1 MPAVTP
7 VPVVPAADDRQAV
20 QQQLARVLAS
30 RTFHPAERLKRFLAF
45 IVSEALDGRADTL
58 KEYVIAVQVF
68 GKEDAFDP
76 RTDPLVRVQ
85 ARRLRARLERYYQ
98 EEGAGDALLIALP
111 KGGYGPIIRP
121 RPLPRADARFSSPS
135 LAATNGVAVLDIDD
149 QTSGGE
155 LGGFCRGL
163 HDEVVHALART
174 GNLRVIVGGPA
185 GGTDIRQVAEQLDV
199 STVIAGSARLDG
211 GHVRAIV
218 HVFDGRSG
226 RCVWSEARTVDRDLA
241 PGMQQDLASQ
251 LGSQL
256 QGTDGP
262 TGTRR
267 LVRPTE
273 NLTAQSL
280 YLQGR
285 YHLNQR
291 TEEGLQRA
299 IDYFERAI
307 LEDPQFAQAHSG
319 LSDAYGLSGHYAV
332 CRPSD
337 VWTRAASSA
346 TTAVMLD
353 GDSAEA
359 RTSLAH
365 VKATQDWDWLG
376 AQHEYLQ
383 ALALDPR
390 YATAHH
396 WYAMSCLVPLEDL
409 NGAAIQMAQAAA
421 LDPISSIIARD
432 LAMVR
437 YYQRD
442 FDAAL
447 EQCDY
452 TIELNPHFSPAYWLL
467 GFIQEQ
473 RGELDES
480 IAAFQR
486 AVTLLPSSPRMHSG
500 LARALALAGRT
511 DEARGLLHDLE
522 RMAARRYVSPFEFAV
537 VTLALGQ
544 SDTAMTW
551 LELAAEARAFEMTSL
566 VVDPRLMALRQDP
579 RFQALARRVT
589 AQAGNRPSATSRS
602 SRA

>member
-1 MPAVTP
+1 
-7 VPVVPAADDRQAV
+7 
-20 QQQLARVLAS
+20 
-30 RTFHPAERLKRFLAF
+30 
-45 IVSEALDGRADTL
+45 
-58 KEYVIAVQVF
+58 
-68 GKEDAFDP
+68 
-76 RTDPLVRVQ
+76 
-85 ARRLRARLERYYQ
+85 
-98 EEGAGDALLIALP
+98 
-111 KGGYGPIIRP
+111 
-121 RPLPRADARFSSPS
+121 
-135 LAATNGVAVLDIDD
+135 
-149 QTSGGE
+149 
-155 LGGFCRGL
+155 
-163 HDEVVHALART
+163 
-174 GNLRVIVGGPA
+174 
-185 GGTDIRQVAEQLDV
+185 
-199 STVIAGSARLDG
+199 
-211 GHVRAIV
+211 
-218 HVFDGRSG
+218 
-226 RCVWSEARTVDRDLA
+226 
-241 PGMQQDLASQ
+241 
-251 LGSQL
+251 
-256 QGTDGP
+256 
-262 TGTRR
+262 
-267 LVRPTE
+267 
-273 NLTAQSL
+273 
-280 YLQGR
+280 
-285 YHLNQR
+285 
-291 TEEGLQRA
+291 
-299 IDYFERAI
+299 
-307 LEDPQFAQAHSG
+307 
-319 LSDAYGLSGHYAV
+319 
-332 CRPSD
+332 
-337 VWTRAASSA
+337 
-346 TTAVMLD
+346 
-353 GDSAEA
+353 
-359 RTSLAH
+359 
-365 VKATQDWDWLG
+365 
-376 AQHEYLQ
+376 
-383 ALALDPR
+383 
-390 YATAHH
+390 
-396 WYAMSCLVPLEDL
+396 MSCLVPLEDL

-544 SDTAMTW
+544 ADTAMTW